1 MIVVGLRALL
11 VTAAIAAPT
20 VAAASGPPTGALHR
34 IPGRSA
40 CISPATVASPCRH
53 ARHLQPTMLMSPD
66 GRNVYTIGGVDNRS
80 AIAVLVRDAK
90 SGTLR
95 QLRGRAGGGE
105 A

>member
-1 MIVVGLRALL
+1 
-11 VTAAIAAPT
+11 
-20 VAAASGPPTGALHR
+20 
-34 IPGRSA
+34 
-40 CISPATVASPCRH
+40 
-53 ARHLQPTMLMSPD
+53 MLMSPD